1 MILGCKVGSLYIL
14 YFADFH
20 SNLFPEGFDFIE
32 KVKMDTKEFTQ
43 IRRDVKGIVKAK
55 VKNSERK
62 NKMFKK
68 KLGGS
73 RKRKH
78 IRMKKALKR

>member
-1 MILGCKVGSLYIL
+1 
-14 YFADFH
+14 
-20 SNLFPEGFDFIE
+20 
-32 KVKMDTKEFTQ
+32 MDTKEFTK

-73 RKRKH
+73 KQRKH
-78 IRMKKALKR
+78 IRMKKALKQ